1 MLRSGSAWRLRGGS
15 GVVNVLKRWHRRNF
29 TKAVRRIARTHA
41 LRAAPK
47 RSPAVPGLEV
57 ELVDVV
63 LRELERSPQGDH
75 VLQRERTLGYDV
87 IVNLK

>member
-1 MLRSGSAWRLRGGS
+1 MELHQSRSA
-15 GVVNVLKRWHRRNF
+15 HR
-29 TKAVRRIARTHA
+29 AHA
-41 LRAAPK
+41 PSAAPK
-47 RSPAVPGLEV
+47 RSPAIPGLEV

-63 LRELERSPQGDH
+63 LRELDRSPQGDH